1 MSTADDSQANGA
13 VLCHALLWRGPVP
26 ASARPPASI
35 ARGNQRFSL
44 WRAALTQAPETEGLL
59 YAYYQPEGAPDA
71 RVSEAARQA
80 IEAELRLA
88 LGAAP
93 GTGDG
98 LSRLTRVFD
107 APGASRGQAPLHHYV
122 VETDPEEGWFDE
134 ISRWYDQE
142 HMPGLAAVPGCILAR
157 RYLNHDGGP
166 RSLACYDLVA
176 RETLG
181 SAPWLA
187 VRHTAWSDRARPH
200 FTHTRRTMFTVLA

>member
-1 MSTADDSQANGA
+1 MSRPDDLRQADVVA
-13 VLCHALLWRGPVP
+13 CHALLWRGPVP
-26 ASARPPASI
+26 APARVPRSI
-35 ARGNQRFSL
+35 ASGSLRFTL
-44 WRAALTQAPETEGLL
+44 WRAALTRAPEAEGLL
-59 YAYYQPEGAPDA
+59 YAYYQPDDA
-71 RVSEAARQA
+71 HQVVVTDPARA
-80 IEAELRLA
+80 DLESELRA
-88 LGAAP
+88 QLGAAA
-93 GTGDG
+93 GTGNG

-107 APGASRGQAPLHHYV
+107 APGASRDHAPRHHYV
-122 VETDPEEGWFDE
+122 VETDPEDGWFDE

-181 SAPWLA
+181 SPPWLA

-200 FTHTRRTMFTVLA
+200 FTNTRRTMFTVLT